1 MKRRIAIW
9 IVKQMRKEFD
19 DRTIL
24 EIAKNSYHENM
35 ISWDD
40 LLLICHEI
48 EYEFYDWFAEKP
60 DEEKRGECCVPND
73 IPERIDKYM
82 NQYIEWISTPFF
94 TEEIVAKSKCEAYL
108 KCQKEWSNAS
118 FDGDDESYDKWSEK
132 GHLLRDAFSRE
143 DWMELIGQSTGRAK
157 YEYTRMMNA
166 KFPQE
171 AVQEHSK
178 SAYERYLEYEKR
190 IDALQ
195 DEGKWNEAEK
205 LENEQLAIRNNEF
218 TKEDWLCLID
228 DAKGSNRAVFEY
240 TRMMKERFPD
250 DNEQNKK

>member
-1 MKRRIAIW
+1 MKRRVAIW

-19 DRTIL
+19 DTTIL
-24 EIAKNSYHENM
+24 EIAKNSYHDNM

-48 EYEFYDWFAEKP
+48 KFEFYDWFAEKS
-60 DEEKRGECCVPND
+60 DKEKREECYVPND
-73 IPERIDKYM
+73 IPERIDKYI
-82 NQYIEWISTPFF
+82 NQYDEWISTPFF
-94 TEEIVAKSKCEAYL
+94 TEKIIAKSKCEAYH
-108 KCQKEWSNAS
+108 KCQKEWSKA
-118 FDGDDESYDKWSEK
+118 FCEGDYELYDKWSEK
-132 GHLLRDAFSRE
+132 GHLLRDTFSRE

-171 AVQEHSK
+171 AVQERSK

-190 IDALQ
+190 INALQ
-195 DEGKWNEAEK
+195 DEGKWDEAEK
-205 LENEQLAIRNNEF
+205 LEDEQLAIRNNEF

-228 DAKGSNRAVFEY
+228 DAKGSKRAVFEY

-250 DNEQNKK
+250 NNEQGKK

>member
-1 MKRRIAIW
+1 MTRRVAIW

-19 DRTIL
+19 DRSIL

-60 DEEKRGECCVPND
+60 DDEKRKKCFVPND
-73 IPERIDKYM
+73 IPERVDKYM

-94 TEEIVAKSKCEAYL
+94 HEEIVAKSKCEAYL
-108 KCQKEWSNAS
+108 KCQKEWSKA
-118 FDGDDESYDKWSEK
+118 FCVGDYELYDKWSEK
-132 GHLLRDAFSRE
+132 GHLLRDTFSRE

-166 KFPQE
+166 KFPQA
-171 AVQEHSK
+171 AVQERNK
-178 SAYERYLEYEKR
+178 SAFERYLEYEKR

-195 DEGKWNEAEK
+195 DEGKWDEAGK
-205 LENEQLAIRNNEF
+205 LEDEQLVIRNYEF

-228 DAKGSNRAVFEY
+228 DAKGSKRAVFEY
-240 TRMMKERFPD
+240 ARMMKERFPD
-250 DNEQNKK
+250 NNDKSKK